1 MRKCAII
8 GGSVIV
14 LSSVYFLGIKTS
26 IDLIK
31 FSLPSI
37 LMDKVFP
44 EMALESVEDF
54 INAIDKYCESK
65 E

>member
-14 LSSVYFLGIKTS
+14 LSSVYFLGVKTS
-26 IDLIK
+26 MDLIAK
-31 FSLPSI
+31 G

-54 INAIDKYCESK
+54 INAIDKYCESQ